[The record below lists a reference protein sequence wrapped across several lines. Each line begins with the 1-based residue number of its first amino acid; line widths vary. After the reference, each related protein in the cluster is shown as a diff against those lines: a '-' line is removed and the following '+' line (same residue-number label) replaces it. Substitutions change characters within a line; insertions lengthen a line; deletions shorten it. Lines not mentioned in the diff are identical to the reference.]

1 MPQEEGMIGDGA
13 GAWKGRLNPDMLA
26 NAILQ
31 AIGPLPCV
39 LLPLSPLHTTL
50 PLLLVCCPSPRVCV
64 AAAVVHGALPMLQVL
79 LPPA

>member
-1 MPQEEGMIGDGA
+1 MIGGGG

-31 AIGPLPCV
+31 AIGPLPCG
-39 LLPLSPLHTTL
+39 LLRLTPLHAPL
-50 PLLLVCCPSPRVCV
+50 PLLVVCFPSSSVCV
-64 AAAVVHGALPMLQVL
+64 AAAVMHGALPMLQVI

>member
-1 MPQEEGMIGDGA
+1 MIGDSA

-31 AIGPLPCV
+31 AIGPMPCV
-39 LLPLSPLHTTL
+39 LLPLTPLHTPL
-50 PLLLVCCPSPRVCV
+50 PLLLVCFPSSSVCV
-64 AAAVVHGALPMLQVL
+64 AAAVMHGALSMLHVI

>member
-1 MPQEEGMIGDGA
+1 MIGDGA

-39 LLPLSPLHTTL
+39 LLPLTPLHTPL
-50 PLLLVCCPSPRVCV
+50 PLLLVCFPSSSVCV
-64 AAAVVHGALPMLQVL
+64 AAAVVHGALPMLQVI
-79 LPPA
+79 LPSA